1 MEPLIVLT
9 AVFTISLIVNRIVF
23 KKYNTVLSARIA
35 LSVMLLFTAIGH
47 FIFTAGMMMMIP
59 DVIPFKREVV
69 IFTGIFEIAAAVGLH
84 LPKYRQLTAW
94 LLILFFIAVLPANIK
109 AAIEQVDYRDATNIG
124 NDITYLWFRVP
135 LQILFIIWTYLS
147 SIKFFD
153 KPGER

>member
-1 MEPLIVLT
+1 
-9 AVFTISLIVNRIVF
+9 
-23 KKYNTVLSARIA
+23 
-35 LSVMLLFTAIGH
+35 MLLFTAIGH
-47 FIFTAGMMMMIP
+47 FIFTAGMMIMIP

-147 SIKFFD
+147 SINFFD